1 MCKGTACV
9 HIFVQDLFFLRALLS
24 AHLAVAAVQLMQ
36 AKGVHALAIFAISE
50 AEASSGDIPM
60 VLDLINIGSTDG

>member
-1 MCKGTACV
+1 M
-9 HIFVQDLFFLRALLS
+9 
-24 AHLAVAAVQLMQ
+24 
-36 AKGVHALAIFAISE
+36 HALAIFAISE